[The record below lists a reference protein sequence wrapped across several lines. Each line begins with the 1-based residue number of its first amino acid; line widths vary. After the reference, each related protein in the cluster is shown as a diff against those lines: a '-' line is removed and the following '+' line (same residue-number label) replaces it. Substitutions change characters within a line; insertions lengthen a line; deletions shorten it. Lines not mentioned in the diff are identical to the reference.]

1 MDCIY
6 KKSTRSNVHCT
17 VPVGV
22 HPPVPDVDIQG
33 ADWLPEVDEGSL
45 AVLGVQHGQR

>member
-1 MDCIY
+1 MVIIY
-6 KKSTRSNVHCT
+6 MYIRNPKCT
-17 VPVGV
+17 IPVGM
-22 HPPVPDVDIQG
+22 HPSVPDVDIQG